1 MVDIQEMNA
10 RAGPH
15 HLVLVLVMIETE
27 ILRAPLRLRA
37 RFRELLILVPL
48 AINAYSCATQRQ
60 LMRHAV
66 ADHSFPRLRT
76 WSQGCSPLQTLAF
89 EVRPGCGS
97 EPGLCGFRL
106 ARDVWHCGRCVQR

>member
-1 MVDIQEMNA
+1 MAYIQEMNA
-10 RAGPH
+10 RAARPH

-27 ILRAPLRLRA
+27 LLRAPLRLRA
-37 RFRELLILVPL
+37 RFNHRELLILVPL

-89 EVRPGCGS
+89 EVRPG
-97 EPGLCGFRL
+97 
-106 ARDVWHCGRCVQR
+106 